1 MRPMRVRRGA
11 HGSMAGEAQRH
22 VTRAELNA
30 ALPDIMAAPKD
41 AGHVE
46 MLCLRPD
53 YGQRRFVAQIT
64 VSARDG
70 IPGERWATRPWL
82 RDAAGNPHPG
92 IQICILSRRV
102 LDLVWRDRD
111 TTVHPG
117 DTFVTD
123 LDLSQT
129 NMPAGQRLEVGSAVL
144 EVSDIFNDAC
154 VKWAARYGAGSRVW
168 INDPAHRA
176 LRLRGILCRIV
187 QSGVI
192 RAGDRVTKSPSIPS
206 REGVDSPPAQG

>member
-1 MRPMRVRRGA
+1 MTTEPK
-11 HGSMAGEAQRH
+11 AQA
-22 VTRAELNA
+22 TRAELEA
-30 ALPDIMAAPKD
+30 ALPYIMAAQKD

-53 YGQRRFVAQIT
+53 YGQRHFVPQIAVT
-64 VSARDG
+64 ARDG

-82 RDAAGNPHPG
+82 RDGEGSPHPG

-102 LDLVWRDRD
+102 LDLVWRDRSNI
-111 TTVHPG
+111 VHPG
-117 DTFVTD
+117 DTFITD
-123 LDLSQT
+123 MDLSEA
-129 NMPAGQRLEVGSAVL
+129 NLPAGQRLHVGSAVL

-154 VKWAARYGAGSRVW
+154 VKWAARYGAASRLW

-176 LRLRGILCRIV
+176 LRLRGILCRV
-187 QSGVI
+187 AQDGMI
-192 RAGDRVTKSPSIPS
+192 RAGDRVSKSPAFPA

>member
-1 MRPMRVRRGA
+1 
-11 HGSMAGEAQRH
+11 MAGDPQRH
-22 VTRAELNA
+22 VTRAELDA
-30 ALPDIMAAPKD
+30 ALPLIMAAPKD
-41 AGHVE
+41 GGRVE

-53 YGQRRFVAQIT
+53 YGARRFVPEVT
-64 VSARDG
+64 VSVREG

-102 LDLVWRDRD
+102 LDVVWRDRD

-117 DTFVTD
+117 DTFITD
-123 LDLSQT
+123 LDLSQA
-129 NMPAGQRLEVGSAVL
+129 NMPVGQRLEVGSAVL

-154 VKWAARYGAGSRVW
+154 VKWAARYGAQSRVW

-187 QSGVI
+187 RGGVI
-192 RAGDRVTKSPSIPS
+192 RAGDPVTKSASFPT